1 MGEHLE
7 ISELLKQAETDSE
20 AFRAEAT
27 AAMQAFT
34 PDDREYV
41 VQMLS
46 DTVTIEKA
54 LQAWSLKLRPE
65 RERLLKKRTD
75 RAFCATLQRNIGFTE
90 DQAREEIEYM
100 IDERLELLLDETVDS
115 LYPLEEG
122 DPPHSLSTQR
132 AYALH
137 FFSQTDEDIADFQ
150 RRYEYYQ
157 NYTHVAH
164 AHRITVCDPYAPWLE
179 RQRCALQIRREREQT
194 REEEESRLLTIDTEL
209 QELGNEHQ
217 GLVAQIMRK
226 EWDFEKLTAL
236 REKYDKRVA
245 ALSARHATPVKKLKI
260 FDDIVRN
267 FRDKEVERLAAEV
280 AKPSLQKLRELADE
294 VDRLMLQFFD
304 LSAKDEKSLLA
315 DLKRSRSLVQEKEMI
330 MLIRKNRT
338 AFEKRQAQLA

>member
-7 ISELLKQAETDSE
+7 ISELLKQAETNSE

-27 AAMQAFT
+27 AVMQAFT

-46 DTVTIEKA
+46 DTVTIENA
-54 LQAWSLKLRPE
+54 LQAWSIKLRPE

-100 IDERLELLLDETVDS
+100 IDERLELLLDEAVDS
-115 LYPLEEG
+115 LYPLEDG
-122 DPPHSLSTQR
+122 DPAHSLATQR
-132 AYALH
+132 AYALN
-137 FFSQTDEDIADFQ
+137 FFSQTDEDIEDYQ
-150 RRYEYYQ
+150 QRYERYQ

-164 AHRITVCDPYAPWLE
+164 AHRITVCDPYASWLE

-194 REEEESRLLTIDTEL
+194 REEEESRLLTIEAEL
-209 QELGNEHQ
+209 HELGGEHQ
-217 GLVAQIMRK
+217 GLVAEIMEK
-226 EWDFEKLTAL
+226 EWDFEKLTTL
-236 REKYDKRVA
+236 REKYDKRIA
-245 ALSARHATPVKKLKI
+245 ALSTRQATPVKKLKI
-260 FDDIVRN
+260 FDEVVRN
-267 FRDKEVERLAAEV
+267 FRDKEVERLV
-280 AKPSLQKLRELADE
+280 ADVSKPSLQKVRELADE

-304 LSAKDEKSLLA
+304 LSTKDEKSLMA
-315 DLKRSRSLVQEKEMI
+315 DLKRSRGLAQERDMI
-330 MLIRKNRT
+330 TLIRKNRT